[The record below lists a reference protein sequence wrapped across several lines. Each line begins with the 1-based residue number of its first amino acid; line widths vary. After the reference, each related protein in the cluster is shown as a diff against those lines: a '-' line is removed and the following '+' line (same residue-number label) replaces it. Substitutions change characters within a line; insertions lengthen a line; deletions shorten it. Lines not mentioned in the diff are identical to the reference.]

1 MNELA
6 DPEVVTS
13 ITNELISALYNPV
26 LAEGFGFFFKEFQG
40 KPGKTIYIGV
50 SMFGFDKEGKA
61 YHLENKN
68 GKCVLLEVY
77 QQSAKDKQAG
87 VSFAIKKENLLT
99 RECTYYKNKKDM
111 SSALME
117 TGEKVKKI
125 LHHLRS

>member
-1 MNELA
+1 MNEPA

-13 ITNELISALYNPV
+13 LTNDLLSAMYNPV
-26 LAEGFGFFFKEFQG
+26 FIDGFGFFFKEFPG
-40 KPGKTIYIGV
+40 KPGKTIYAGV
-50 SMFGFDKEGKA
+50 CVFRFDKDGKA

-68 GKCVLLEVY
+68 GKCIFLEIY

-111 SSALME
+111 SSAITE
-117 TGEKVKKI
+117 TGNKLKKI
-125 LHHLRS
+125 LEKLRD